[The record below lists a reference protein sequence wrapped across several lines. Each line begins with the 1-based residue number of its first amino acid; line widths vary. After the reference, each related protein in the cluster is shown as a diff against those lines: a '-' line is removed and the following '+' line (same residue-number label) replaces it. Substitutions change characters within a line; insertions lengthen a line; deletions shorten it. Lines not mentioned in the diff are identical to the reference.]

1 MGITILT
8 VVVGLIFGILAFI
21 LFQIA
26 ANCSYEFDPVS
37 QYATYKEYYDS
48 QPMVLIIEVLAT
60 IIASVVGVFS
70 ANKID
75 KGKKFGG
82 IVIVFLSLAFILKTI
97 TDRISEGITP
107 PIWFVITEPLSIM
120 VVGYLLYK
128 FNVSQSAEKEISK
141 E

>member
-1 MGITILT
+1 MGRTILS
-8 VVVGLIFGILAFI
+8 VIGGLIFGILAFI
-21 LFQIA
+21 LFQIT
-26 ANCSYEFDPVS
+26 ANYSFEYTPVS

-48 QPMVLIIEVLAT
+48 QPIVLIVDFLAT
-60 IIASVVGVFS
+60 IVASFVGVFS

-75 KGKKFGG
+75 KGKKLGG
-82 IVIVFLSLAFILKTI
+82 LVIVFLSLAFVLKTI

-107 PIWFVITEPLSIM
+107 PIWFVIAEPLSII

-141 E
+141 A

>member
-1 MGITILT
+1 MGRTILS

-26 ANCSYEFDPVS
+26 ANYSYEFDPVS

-60 IIASVVGVFS
+60 FVASVVGVFL
-70 ANKID
+70 ATKID
-75 KGKKFGG
+75 KGKKLGG

-107 PIWFVITEPLSIM
+107 PIWFVIAEPLSIM
-120 VVGYLLYK
+120 AVGYLLYK
-128 FNVSQSAEKEISK
+128 FNVPQSAEKEISK

>member
-1 MGITILT
+1 MGRTILS

-26 ANCSYEFDPVS
+26 ANYSYEFDPVS

-70 ANKID
+70 ANQID
-75 KGKKFGG
+75 KGKKLGG
-82 IVIVFLSLAFILKTI
+82 IVIVLLSLAFIFKTI

-107 PIWFVITEPLSIM
+107 PIWFVIAEPLSII

-141 E
+141 A

>member
-1 MGITILT
+1 MGRTILS

-26 ANCSYEFDPVS
+26 ANYSYEFDSVS

-48 QPMVLIIEVLAT
+48 QPMVLIIDFLAT
-60 IIASVVGVFS
+60 IIASVVGVLS

-75 KGKKFGG
+75 KGKKLGG